1 MAFQLLKA
9 ALMGLVQGITEW
21 LPVSSG
27 GHLLLLNA
35 FLPLQGSDEFFQLF
49 DVLIQLGSILA
60 VVVLYFRRLNPFA
73 LSKTREEKQRT
84 WSLWMK
90 IIVAVIPSGAI
101 GVLLNDVI
109 EEKLNG
115 LPVIAAALIVYGV
128 IFLFLDRLERGKHA
142 KRIQEAEDVSY
153 KTAFLIG
160 CFQVLALIPG
170 TSRSGSTIIGALLLG
185 LARPAAVEFSFFMAI
200 PTMLGASLLKCAK
213 FVMKGG
219 TLAGGEIAAI
229 LIGFAVAFAVS
240 LAVVRVL
247 VKFIRTHTFRAFG
260 VYRIL
265 LGLAIIAWLILK

>member
-73 LSKTREEKQRT
+73 LSKTREERQRT

-101 GVLLNDVI
+101 GVVLNDVI

-128 IFLFLDRLERGKHA
+128 IFLFLDRLERGKHS
-142 KRIQEAEDVSY
+142 KRIQQA
-153 KTAFLIG
+153 
-160 CFQVLALIPG
+160 
-170 TSRSGSTIIGALLLG
+170 
-185 LARPAAVEFSFFMAI
+185 
-200 PTMLGASLLKCAK
+200 
-213 FVMKGG
+213 
-219 TLAGGEIAAI
+219 
-229 LIGFAVAFAVS
+229 
-240 LAVVRVL
+240 
-247 VKFIRTHTFRAFG
+247 
-260 VYRIL
+260 
-265 LGLAIIAWLILK
+265 

>member
-9 ALMGLVQGITEW
+9 ALMGLIQGLAEW
-21 LPVSSG
+21 LPISSG
-27 GHLLLLNA
+27 GHLLLLNE
-35 FLPLQGSDEFFQLF
+35 FLPLQGSDSFFQLF

-73 LSKTREEKQRT
+73 PSKSRQEKQTT
-84 WSLWMK
+84 WSLWFK
-90 IIVAVIPSGAI
+90 IIVAVIPSGVI
-101 GVLLNDVI
+101 GVLLDDLI

-115 LPVIAAALIVYGV
+115 LPVIAAALIIYGI

-142 KRIQEAEDVSY
+142 RRIQNAEEIDY
-153 KTAFLIG
+153 KTAFLVG
-160 CFQVLALIPG
+160 CFQILALIPG

-213 FVMKGG
+213 FVMNGG

-229 LIGFAVAFAVS
+229 VMGFAVAFAIS
-240 LAVVRVL
+240 LAVIRVL
-247 VKFIRTHTFRAFG
+247 VRYIRTHTFRAFG
-260 VYRIL
+260 IYRIL
-265 LGLAIIAWLILK
+265 LGLAVIAWLILK

>member
-73 LSKTREEKQRT
+73 LSKTREERQNT

-115 LPVIAAALIVYGV
+115 LPVIAAALIVYGI
-128 IFLFLDRLERGKHA
+128 IFLFLDRLERGRHA
-142 KRIQEAEDVSY
+142 RRIRQAEDVSY

-229 LIGFAVAFAVS
+229 LIGFAAAFVVS